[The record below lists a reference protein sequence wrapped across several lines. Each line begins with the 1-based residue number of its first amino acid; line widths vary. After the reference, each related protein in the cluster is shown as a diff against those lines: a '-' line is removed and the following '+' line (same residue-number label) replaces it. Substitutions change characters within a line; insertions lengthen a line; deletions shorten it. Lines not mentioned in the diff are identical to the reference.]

1 MVLMQR
7 GEDGPMGK
15 SPVVEYLKQVQ
26 KDKLLPHF
34 MPFKHMQDAAKTG
47 GVGLK
52 YSLDSFSINARVAP
66 SIASAIQNIKG
77 MRVMSLI
84 DTMLG
89 EEAFMT
95 ILAATPN
102 SLISLNLSL
111 NEHLTPMCYQELHKF
126 DSLEHLTLERCN
138 IGDDII
144 AILLNPDPLRLN

>member
-1 MVLMQR
+1 
-7 GEDGPMGK
+7 
-15 SPVVEYLKQVQ
+15 
-26 KDKLLPHF
+26 
-34 MPFKHMQDAAKTG
+34 MPFKHMEDATKSG

-52 YSLDSFSINARVAP
+52 YSLDSFSINSRVAP
-66 SIASAIQNIKG
+66 SIANAVMNIKG

-102 SLISLNLSL
+102 TLLSLNLSV
-111 NEHLTPMCYQELHKF
+111 NEHLTPKCYQELHRF
-126 DSLEHLTLERCN
+126 ESLQHLTLERCN

-144 AILLNPDPLRLN
+144 AILLDPDPFRQN